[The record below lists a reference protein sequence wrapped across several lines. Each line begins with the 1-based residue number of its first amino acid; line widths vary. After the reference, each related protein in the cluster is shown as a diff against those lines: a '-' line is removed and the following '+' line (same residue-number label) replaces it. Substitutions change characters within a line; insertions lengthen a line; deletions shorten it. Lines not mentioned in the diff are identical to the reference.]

1 MVESFLNPCFCVEF
15 PYFGWSTLGVSQ
27 HGVYPL
33 YDINHQNLVVP
44 YIISL
49 VYIPILVGY
58 TSPSLSQNGDI
69 IARIY
74 NPARCYIPIYNSW
87 SNGPI
92 YSALCLTS
100 PRISQVDVPLW
111 RPLPASSAV
120 VRRERLVREARLHS
134 LPLSKFFA
142 INRVTPSK
150 DNSMVPHVPR
160 FSLADVMRLFF
171 FLIGCKVVGHGPTFV
186 KLQVLRCGRCA
197 LNNTRE
203 EETEHTCYNGG
214 TPSRMKRARKE

>member
-1 MVESFLNPCFCVEF
+1 MVDLGCVST
-15 PYFGWSTLGVSQ
+15 WSIPFMISTIRIWW
-27 HGVYPL
+27 YP
-33 YDINHQNLVVP
+33 
-44 YIISL
+44 IS
-49 VYIPILVGY
+49 Y
-58 TSPSLSQNGDI
+58 
-69 IARIY
+69 
-74 NPARCYIPIYNSW
+74 RCYIPIYNSW

-134 LPLSKFFA
+134 LPLSKFST
-142 INRVTPSK
+142 INRVTLSK

-171 FLIGCKVVGHGPTFV
+171 FLVV
-186 KLQVLRCGRCA
+186 KWWD
-197 LNNTRE
+197 
-203 EETEHTCYNGG
+203 
-214 TPSRMKRARKE
+214 MARHL